1 MATPDY
7 ELRERI
13 ERVRS
18 VESDHTD
25 LLTLA
30 VPPERPLGEV
40 REEIEEDHAEAE
52 YLDADH
58 ATQGDRDALDS
69 VRHTLLDY
77 ESVPENGL
85 VVYAGDVDGETVSYV
100 FDDLPHPVT
109 EWTYEFD
116 NEFDADPLRGATE
129 AETVDGLVVVERGG
143 AVLGRLRGDDLTVE
157 ETLDSQVMG
166 KTKAGGQSAQR
177 FERERERQ
185 KHEFF
190 EEVAEEAERAFLGE
204 NEVDRVLVG
213 GSEVTAD
220 EFLEEEYLDHRLRD
234 KVAGGAFSVEYA
246 SEQGLRQLVDRA
258 EQELLDP
265 DQRATR
271 DTLEAFF
278 ERVKEGDGEAVYGR
292 EATEEALDYGA
303 VDTLIVAE
311 TQDVEAITQLEEE
324 TDEEGGDA
332 VVVSTDFE
340 DGRRFDEAFGGVGAL
355 LRFPI
360 E

>member
-1 MATPDY
+1 MTTADY

-13 ERVRS
+13 ERVEA
-18 VESDHTD
+18 VESGETD
-25 LLTLA
+25 LVTLA
-30 VPPERPLGEV
+30 VPPDRPLGEV
-40 REEIEEDHAEAE
+40 REVIEEDHAEAK
-52 YLDADH
+52 YIDADH

-69 VRHTLLDY
+69 VRHTLLEY

-116 NEFDADPLRGATE
+116 NEFDVGPLEGATK
-129 AETVDGLVVVERGG
+129 AETTDGLIVVERGG
-143 AVLGRLRGDDLTVE
+143 AVLGRLRGDDLSVE
-157 ETLDSQVMG
+157 ESLDSQVMG

-190 EEVAEEAERAFLGE
+190 EEVAAEAERAFLGDD
-204 NEVDRVLVG
+204 EVDHVLVG

-220 EFLEEEYLDHRLRD
+220 EFVEEEYLDHRLRE

-258 EQELLDP
+258 GAELLDP
-265 DQRATR
+265 EQRATR
-271 DTLEAFF
+271 DTIEEFF
-278 ERVKEGDGEAVYGR
+278 ERVKAGDGEVVYGR

-303 VDTLIVAE
+303 VRTLLVSE
-311 TQDVEAITQLEEE
+311 TQGVDAITQLEAE
-324 TDEEGGDA
+324 TDEEGGDS

-355 LRFPI
+355 LRFSI